1 MPFPTGAACADV
13 DGNAGTAHQVGPP
26 GPALHDIRYFE
37 GETTMA
43 YALHERKGLAKC
55 LVDADID
62 PEKLQLHIS
71 EIEPGTRA
79 HPPHTHVG
87 IEAFYV
93 LEGHGTIEV
102 EGERLSLGPNELAI
116 LDPSK
121 LHGLFN
127 TGEGKMR
134 YMVVIARP

>member
-1 MPFPTGAACADV
+1 M
-13 DGNAGTAHQVGPP
+13 
-26 GPALHDIRYFE
+26 RYLE
-37 GETTMA
+37 GETSMA
-43 YALHERKGLAKC
+43 YTLHERKGLAKC

-62 PEKLQLHIS
+62 PEKLQFHIS
-71 EIEPGTRA
+71 EIEAGTRA

-102 EGERLSLGPNELAI
+102 EGERLFLGPNEVVV

-121 LHGLFN
+121 LHGLTN